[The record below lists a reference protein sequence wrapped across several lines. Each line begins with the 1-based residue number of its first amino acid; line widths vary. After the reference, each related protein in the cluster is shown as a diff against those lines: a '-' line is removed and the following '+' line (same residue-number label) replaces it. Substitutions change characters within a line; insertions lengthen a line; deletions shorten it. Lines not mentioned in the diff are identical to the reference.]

1 VSTDAVFFD
10 PGYSTANCTINA
22 NISVKGISINSGY
35 TGTVT
40 QSSGNTVTVGTSGY
54 SQADGTFAGGIR
66 RLMLTP
72 LSRYPA
78 VHLQARLAH

>member
-1 VSTDAVFFD
+1 LPTGVPVSTDAVFFD

-54 SQADGTFAGGIR
+54 SQADGAFAGGGFGDSVCSFYAER
-66 RLMLTP
+66 RNF
-72 LSRYPA
+72 
-78 VHLQARLAH
+78 